1 MESSLGSRVCNALI
15 ILHTFTGCDSTSAFY
30 GKGKRTAFSLL
41 LGNESFI
48 DAFGELGCSFL
59 LSDNITKALE
69 RFVFCLYGQSNAQTV
84 NDAHYKLFCVASS
97 SLPEKT
103 IPPTTDALSQH
114 CQRANYQA
122 AIFKSS
128 LTPKM
133 NAPPPTEHGWH
144 IDNGDLSVTWM
155 TQKPAPDSILH
166 TVYCSCKQGR
176 CEPTTRCSCVN
187 AGLPCTDV
195 CKCTGCVNVK
205 NLADE
210 LLNEGTNVENCDDS
224 DAD

>member
-1 MESSLGSRVCNALI
+1 MTNSDTDVVITTLGLKAELPVNLFILTGVGNKSRILNVQKMTSSLGSRVCNALI
-15 ILHTFTGCDSTSAFY
+15 VLHTFTGCDSTSAFY

-59 LSDNITKALE
+59 LSDNITKALA
-69 RFVFCLYGQSNAQTV
+69 RFVSCLYGQSNAQTV
-84 NDAHYKLFCVASS
+84 NDARYKLFCVASS

-133 NAPPPTEHGWH
+133 NAPPPT
-144 IDNGDLSVTWM
+144 
-155 TQKPAPDSILH
+155 
-166 TVYCSCKQGR
+166 
-176 CEPTTRCSCVN
+176 
-187 AGLPCTDV
+187 DV
-195 CKCTGCVNVK
+195 CKYTGCLNVK
-205 NLADE
+205 N
-210 LLNEGTNVENCDDS
+210 
-224 DAD
+224 